1 MAGHSKWAQIKR
13 KKAKVDAER
22 GKIFTK
28 LSREIMVAV
37 RMGGGDPEANPRL
50 RAAIDR
56 AREANI
62 PMENIKRAIQKALGE
77 GAGEKYEEV
86 FYEGYGPGGVALLIR
101 TTTNNRNR
109 TAAEVRHI
117 LSKFGGS
124 LGEAGCV
131 SWLFRSQGLITVRK
145 DSGFSEE
152 DLLLLA
158 MEAGANDLQE
168 TEDTF
173 EIITAPEDLARVKQK
188 LQEQGV
194 PVEAAELT
202 LLPQTTVPLEGEEAV
217 KVLRLVQALE
227 DLDDVEE
234 VYANFDIPST
244 LMEEVSARV

>member
-13 KKAKVDAER
+13 KKAKADAER

-28 LSREIMVAV
+28 LSREIMLAV
-37 RMGGGDPEANPRL
+37 RQGGGDIEGNPRL

-77 GAGEKYEEV
+77 AGSEKYEEV
-86 FYEGYGPGGVALLIR
+86 IYEGYGPGGVALLIKA
-101 TTTNNRNR
+101 TTNNRNR
-109 TAAEVRHI
+109 TAAEVRHVI
-117 LSKFGGS
+117 SKHGGS

-145 DSGFSEE
+145 DGSLGEE

-158 MEAGANDLQE
+158 MEAGALDMQE
-168 TEDTF
+168 SEDCY
-173 EIITAPEDLARVKQK
+173 EIITAPEDLGRVRDK

-194 PVEAAELT
+194 PVESAELT
-202 LLPQTTVPLEGEEAV
+202 LLPQTTVPLQGEEAAR
-217 KVLRLVQALE
+217 VLRLVQTLE
-227 DLDDVEE
+227 DMDDVEE
-234 VYANFDIPST
+234 VYANFDIPAD
-244 LMEEVSARV
+244 LMEEAWA

>member
-77 GAGEKYEEV
+77 ETGEKYEEV

-109 TAAEVRHI
+109 TAAEVRHV
-117 LSKFGGS
+117 LSKFGGN

-173 EIITAPEDLARVKQK
+173 EIITAPEDLAKVKQK

-194 PVEAAELT
+194 PVESAELT